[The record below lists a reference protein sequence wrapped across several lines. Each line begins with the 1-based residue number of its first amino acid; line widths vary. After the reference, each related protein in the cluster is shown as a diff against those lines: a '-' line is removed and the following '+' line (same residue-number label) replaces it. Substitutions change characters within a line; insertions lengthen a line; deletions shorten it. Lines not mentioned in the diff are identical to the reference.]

1 MGLLYAQIL
10 VNALVLSLTYILI
23 ALGLTLVLS
32 VMDILNFA
40 HGAIYMLGAYIFYT
54 FLMKMDFP
62 YFVSAILAIVV
73 TGFLGVVL
81 EKYVLRRL
89 GTAHLE
95 VLVLTFGL
103 GMVLESL
110 ITVIFSGQPLP
121 VTGLFS
127 GVITVFGVTLSLERL
142 SIILV
147 SIVLVGALFFFVTWT
162 KEGRAMRAVTQ
173 NRVAAQLQGIDPH
186 RISALCFFIACALA
200 AASGVLTAPIFGIE
214 PTMGLTPL
222 LKGFCAMILGG
233 LGNITGCVMGGFIL
247 GFVVSFGSTLIDPT
261 MADMIAFALVLLI
274 LIFRPRGIIG
284 HVQK

>member
-103 GMVLESL
+103 GMALESL

-142 SIILV
+142 SIIMV

-200 AASGVLTAPIFGIE
+200 AASGVLTAPIIGIE

-222 LKGFCAMILGG
+222 LKGFCALILVG
-233 LGNITGCVMGGFIL
+233 LGNFTGCVMGGLIL

>member
-1 MGLLYAQIL
+1 MALLYVQVFI
-10 VNALVLSLTYILI
+10 NALVLSLTYVLI

-54 FLMKMDFP
+54 FLMKMNLP
-62 YFVSAILAIVV
+62 YFLSALMAIIV
-73 TGFLGVVL
+73 TGLLGVVL

-103 GMVLESL
+103 GMALESL
-110 ITVIFSGQPLP
+110 VTVIFSGQPLP
-121 VTGLFS
+121 VAGLL
-127 GVITVFGVTLSLERL
+127 GGGITILGVTLSLERV

-147 SIVLVGALFFFVTWT
+147 SLILVGALFSFVTWS

-173 NRVAAQLQGIDPH
+173 NRLAAQLYGIDPH
-186 RISALCFFIACALA
+186 RISGLCFFIACALA
-200 AASGVLTAPIFGIE
+200 AASGVLTGPIFGIE
-214 PTMGLTPL
+214 PSMGLTPL

-233 LGNITGCVMGGFIL
+233 LGNITGCVVGGFIL
-247 GFVVSFGSTLIDPT
+247 GFVISFGSTLIDPT
-261 MADMIAFALVLLI
+261 MADIIAFLLVLLI
-274 LIFRPRGIIG
+274 LIFRPKGVIG

>member
-62 YFVSAILAIVV
+62 YFLSAILAIVV

-103 GMVLESL
+103 AMALESL

-121 VTGLFS
+121 VRGLFS
-127 GVITVFGVTLSLERL
+127 GVITVLGVTLSLERV

-173 NRVAAQLQGIDPH
+173 NRVAAQLQGIDPP

-233 LGNITGCVMGGFIL
+233 LGNITGCVMGGFLL
-247 GFVVSFGSTLIDPT
+247 GFVISFGSTLIDPT

>member
-103 GMVLESL
+103 AMALESL

-127 GVITVFGVTLSLERL
+127 GVITVLGVTLSLERL
-142 SIILV
+142 SIIMV